1 MPAVSSKA
9 ASDGGADK
17 PPPGASPAVPP
28 SATGGDAADAS
39 SDAKSWETQMDAIIN
54 NEGVSIPIDVDPLA
68 TSGGAKKAAA
78 DVSTAAVPAR
88 DPSPEPVGVSAGDA
102 SGAAPAPDNGTAV
115 ADDVSAVAAAPARVP
130 LPRSKPTVAPDKA
143 GAPLPTPPPVASSG
157 DLY

>member
-68 TSGGAKKAAA
+68 TSGGANKVAA
-78 DVSTAAVPAR
+78 DASVVPTR
-88 DPSPEPVGVSAGDA
+88 GSSPERVGVSAGDA
-102 SGAAPAPDNGTAV
+102 GGAAPAPDNGTAV
-115 ADDVSAVAAAPARVP
+115 ADDASAVAAAPARVP

>member
-68 TSGGAKKAAA
+68 TSGGASKAAA
-78 DVSTAAVPAR
+78 DADAVPTR
-88 DPSPEPVGVSAGDA
+88 GPLPEPFGVSAGDA
-102 SGAAPAPDNGTAV
+102 SGAAPASDKGAAV
-115 ADDVSAVAAAPARVP
+115 ADDASAVPTAPARVP
-130 LPRSKPTVAPDKA
+130 IPRPKPTVIPDKA
-143 GAPLPTPPPVASSG
+143 TEPLPTPPAVASSG